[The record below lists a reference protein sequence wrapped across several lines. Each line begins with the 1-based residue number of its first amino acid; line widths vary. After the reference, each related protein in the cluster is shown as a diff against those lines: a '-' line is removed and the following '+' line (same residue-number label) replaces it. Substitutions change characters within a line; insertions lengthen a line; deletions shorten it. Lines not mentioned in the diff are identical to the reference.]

1 MRSLRKNRALYIDKE
16 ALATLALAKEG
27 LLSPVTH
34 LMNEKEAIEVDNT
47 KLYKGKTFPFSFI
60 LAPAGKRNEEILKSS
75 KKGETLDLVVDEKKV
90 GEICIDEV
98 FKIDPRKRVK
108 NLYGTD
114 DLTHPG
120 VQNTIKRLGNYAVSG
135 EYWVEFDGIKK
146 SKELIKKKKKESGA
160 KVVSAIM
167 MAAKPFHRAHERL
180 IRLSLDSSDLIV
192 IFLLKPYSQDIFTYE
207 LRYKALDFFIKNF
220 LPKNRVII
228 TPLENTYIFAGFNE
242 VILDAIVAQ
251 NFGCNR
257 LIIGKNHAG
266 VGLYYD
272 KNSIKSVFDTLK
284 GVNIDIKTVSE
295 FVYCNECKTL
305 VSTNTCPHGSHHHIS
320 YNSDAILD
328 LFKLGILPPAVL
340 VRKEISAIILSEL
353 FPNRFKNLE
362 KLYYNFIP
370 FSGIMEEHS
379 EKDFYIE
386 LMKLYQ
392 TTSLT

>member
-257 LIIGKNHAG
+257 LIIGKIMLELAF
-266 VGLYYD
+266 
-272 KNSIKSVFDTLK
+272 IM
-284 GVNIDIKTVSE
+284 IKT
-295 FVYCNECKTL
+295 L
-305 VSTNTCPHGSHHHIS
+305 
-320 YNSDAILD
+320 
-328 LFKLGILPPAVL
+328 
-340 VRKEISAIILSEL
+340 
-353 FPNRFKNLE
+353 
-362 KLYYNFIP
+362 
-370 FSGIMEEHS
+370 
-379 EKDFYIE
+379 
-386 LMKLYQ
+386 
-392 TTSLT
+392 